1 MSGTIVVVA
10 FLIFVA
16 FIVREWLQY
25 RRDIKFLNKSK
36 EEDKK

>member
-1 MSGTIVVVA
+1 MGGTIVVVA

-16 FIVREWLQY
+16 FIVHEWLQY
-25 RRDIKFLNKSK
+25 RRDVKFLNKSK